1 MNLVRIL
8 KLFQRNLPLLIGVP
22 LVLVAIAKYLTRN
35 PTLKY
40 ESETTIYTGLAS
52 GYTLEQSKGF
62 NLFATNNAFDNL
74 INIIKSREVA
84 SETGIRLFTMYLMM
98 DKPDSRI
105 LKVNWENLQKRT
117 PAHIKALLIKK
128 GQMELSAG
136 TFGNQF
142 SDTIF
147 LVNNDFVV
155 DDKLFHLVKP
165 DETIFSIAKQYNVS
179 VSELL
184 NINNLTSYYLNPGS
198 KIIVKDVSDG
208 SPEEKMQLFD
218 SANVQKKRDLN
229 KDLYEK
235 NVQKLMQYAYAN
247 DTNYLYGL
255 LNSGNPYF
263 GIKAIQSVTVKRVQS
278 SDLINIKY
286 TSFDPGICQQTLII
300 LTEVFIRKFKSVN
313 ENQSDAVVRYFI
325 NEVNKAAVRLR
336 QAEDRLLEF
345 NKTNNII
352 NYYEQSKAV
361 ANMKED
367 LDQKYSESRMNYE
380 AAAAVLQKLEE
391 KLGVQGQIQLKT
403 DQIVKTR
410 NRLSEITSNITLT
423 EVYNDPDPK
432 NRAKLEELKS
442 EAARLKKQLEDY
454 VSQLYTYTNTI
465 DGLPLNDLLQQWLVN
480 VIKYEESKATMEVL
494 AQRIQEFYEYYKT
507 FAPLGATQKR
517 IEREIN
523 VAEQEYLSLLHSLNL
538 SKLKQQ
544 DIELSSNIKAVDPP
558 YYPLK
563 PLKGKEGILVIV
575 AGLFGFIFVAFLII
589 ALEYLDN
596 TIRTADRLEELSKL
610 RIAGVFPRIINRYA
624 AYNLPFITN
633 RLIEL
638 TVHNIRLNV
647 RQNQKH
653 VGPALVIIFSS
664 LKKEG
669 KTFMGA
675 RLAEK
680 FREFGE
686 QTAFLTFVTSNNLN
700 DNEWLTQPGFSGEP
714 VEDNS
719 LQDDLRKKST
729 KGKANLRSQKKK
741 TVRRT
746 TAEKLIPMPI
756 AHDDNFR
763 YLVDKNFTEVSS
775 LSELNYLE
783 RRPIFSDYKF
793 ILLELPGTIYNPYP
807 IDLVAQADSSL
818 MITRSNRSWKK
829 ADTLALFTMV
839 KIFKEKPLAFLNG
852 VEIEEIE
859 NILGDLPRQRSRLRR
874 IFKKLITLQLKD
886 RTAIK

>member
-22 LVLVAIAKYLTRN
+22 IVLVAIAKYLTRN

-40 ESETTIYTGLAS
+40 ESETTVYTGLAS

-98 DKPDSRI
+98 EKPDNRI
-105 LKVNWENLQKRT
+105 LKVNWENIQKKT
-117 PAHIKALLIKK
+117 PAHIKALLLKR
-128 GQMELSAG
+128 GQVDNSNHRRSIQAG
-136 TFGNQF
+136 
-142 SDTIF
+142 DTLF
-147 LVNNDFVV
+147 LNNNDFVV
-155 DDKLFHLVKP
+155 NDKLFHVVKP
-165 DETIFSIAKQYNVS
+165 DETIFTIAKQYNIS
-179 VSELL
+179 VSEIL
-184 NINNLTSYYLNPGS
+184 NLNNLTSYYINPGS
-198 KIIVKDVSDG
+198 KIVVKDASEG
-208 SPEEKMQLFD
+208 SIEDKIQLFD
-218 SANVQKKRDLN
+218 SADIKQKRDIN
-229 KDLYEK
+229 KELYEK
-235 NVQKLMQYAYAN
+235 NVQRLMQYAYAN

-278 SDLINIKY
+278 SDLVNIKY

-300 LTEVFIRKFKSVN
+300 LNEVFIRRFKAVN

-367 LDQKYSESRMNYE
+367 LDQKYNESRVSYE

-403 DQIVKTR
+403 DQIVKAR
-410 NRLSEITSNITLT
+410 NRLSEITANITLT

-432 NRAKLEELKS
+432 NRAKLEELKA
-442 EAARLKKQLEDY
+442 EAEKLKKQLEDY
-454 VSQLYTYTNTI
+454 IGQLYTYTNTI

-480 VIKYEESKATMEVL
+480 VIKYEESRATMEVL
-494 AQRIQEFYEYYKT
+494 AQRIREFYEYYKT

-563 PLKGKEGILVIV
+563 PLKGKEGILVVV
-575 AGLFGFIFVAFLII
+575 AGLFGFILVVFII
-589 ALEYLDN
+589 LALEYLDN

-610 RIAGVFPRIINRYA
+610 KLAGLFPRIIYRYA
-624 AYNLPFITN
+624 SYNLPFIVN

-638 TVHNIRLNV
+638 TVHNLRLNV
-647 RQNQKH
+647 RQNIKH
-653 VGPALVIIFSS
+653 GGPALVIIFSS

-669 KTFMGA
+669 KTFIGS

-680 FREFGE
+680 LREFGE
-686 QTAFLTFVTSNNLN
+686 RTAFLSFVTPTTLH
-700 DNEWLTQPGFSGEP
+700 DNEWLTSIGSGDMSPREEAKP
-714 VEDNS
+714 
-719 LQDDLRKKST
+719 DDLRKKTT
-729 KGKANLRSQKKK
+729 KTRKEDKPGKRKPPRK
-741 TVRRT
+741 T
-746 TAEKLIPMPI
+746 TAEKIIPMPS
-756 AHDDNFR
+756 AHEDNFR
-763 YLVDKNFTEVSS
+763 YLADNTFPEAVTLTD
-775 LSELNYLE
+775 LNYLE
-783 RRPIFSDYKF
+783 RRPVFSDYRF

-807 IDLVAQADSSL
+807 IELVAQADSAL

-829 ADTLALFTMV
+829 ADTIALFTIV
-839 KIFKEKPLAFLNG
+839 KILKEKPIAFLNG
-852 VEIEEIE
+852 VEIEEVE
-859 NILGDLPRQRSRLRR
+859 NILGELPRRRSRLRR
-874 IFKKLITLQLKD
+874 IVRKIITLQIRD
-886 RTAIK
+886 QAVIK

>member
-22 LVLVAIAKYLTRN
+22 VVLVAIAKYLTRN

-40 ESETTIYTGLAS
+40 ESETTVYTGLAS
-52 GYTLEQSKGF
+52 GYSLEQSKGF

-105 LKVNWENLQKRT
+105 LKVNWEALHRRT
-117 PAHIKALLIKK
+117 PAHIKALLLKK
-128 GQMELSAG
+128 SQVENAANSH
-136 TFGNQF
+136 NRQVN
-142 SDTIF
+142 DTIF
-147 LVNNDFVV
+147 LNNNDFVFN
-155 DDKLFHLVKP
+155 DKLYHVVKP
-165 DETIFSIAKQYNVS
+165 DETIFTIAKQYNIS

-184 NINNLTSYYLNPGS
+184 NINNLTSYYLSPGS
-198 KIIVKDVSDG
+198 KIIVKDVSAG
-208 SPEEKMQLFD
+208 SPEDKLQLFD
-218 SANVQKKRDLN
+218 SVNIKQKRDVN

-235 NVQKLMQYAYAN
+235 NVQRLMQYAYAN
-247 DTNYLYGL
+247 DTNYIYGL

-263 GIKAIQSVTVKRVQS
+263 GIKAIQSVTVRRIQS
-278 SDLINIKY
+278 SDLVNIKY

-367 LDQKYSESRMNYE
+367 LDQKYSESRVNYE

-432 NRAKLEELKS
+432 NRAKLEELKA

-454 VSQLYTYTNTI
+454 VSQLYSYTNTV

-494 AQRIQEFYEYYKT
+494 AQRIREFYEYYKT

-610 RIAGVFPRIINRYA
+610 RIAGLFPRIINRYGS
-624 AYNLPFITN
+624 YNLPFITN

-647 RQNQKH
+647 RQNIKH
-653 VGPALVIIFSS
+653 GGPALVVIFSS

-669 KTFMGA
+669 KTYIGA

-686 QTAFLTFVTSNNLN
+686 RTAFLSFVTSANMH
-700 DNEWLTQPGFSGEP
+700 DNEWLTHPSTPDGSAEESSPQE
-714 VEDNS
+714 
-719 LQDDLRKKST
+719 DLRKKS
-729 KGKANLRSQKKK
+729 KKAKAPLFPAKKRAI
-741 TVRRT
+741 RRT
-746 TAEKLIPMPI
+746 TAEKLIPMPA

-763 YLVDKNFTEVSS
+763 YLIDNNFTEVTS
-775 LSELNYLE
+775 LSDLNYLE

-829 ADTLALFTMV
+829 ADTLALFTIV
-839 KIFKEKPLAFLNG
+839 KIFREKPLAFLNG
-852 VEIEEIE
+852 VEIEEVE
-859 NILGDLPRQRSRLRR
+859 NILGELPRQRSRLRR
-874 IFKKLITLQLKD
+874 ILKKVITLQLRD
-886 RTAIK
+886 RTTIK